1 MDVSKYMGAAFL
13 KLGDVK
19 VNGPL
24 RLIITDVEEGK
35 YDRPD
40 VSFDDGTRLGLNV
53 TGTRNLARAWG
64 VDTDAWLGKEV
75 ELSVGETDINGKT
88 EEMIVVTP
96 ISPPIPREDRP
107 PPPKPSKRN
116 KDAGD
121 LNDEIP
127 F

>member
-40 VSFDDGTRLGLNV
+40 VSFDAGTWLRLNA
-53 TGTRNLARAWG
+53 TGKRTLARAWG
-64 VDTDAWLGKEV
+64 IDTDAWIGKEV
-75 ELSVGETDINGKT
+75 ELSVGETDKM

-96 ISPPIPREDRP
+96 ISPAIPREDRP
-107 PPPKPSKRN
+107 PPAKPSKR
-116 KDAGD
+116 K
-121 LNDEIP
+121 NDRSDMDDEVP

>member
-1 MDVSKYMGAAFL
+1 
-13 KLGDVK
+13 
-19 VNGPL
+19 
-24 RLIITDVEEGK
+24 VEEGK

-64 VDTDAWLGKEV
+64 IDTDAWIGKEI
-75 ELSVGETDINGKT
+75 ELSVGETDINGKM

-96 ISPPIPREDRP
+96 ISPAIPREDRP
-107 PPPKPSKRN
+107 PPPKPSKRKN
-116 KDAGD
+116 DRGD
-121 LNDEIP
+121 MDDEIP

>member
-1 MDVSKYMGAAFL
+1 MDVTKYMGAAFL

-24 RLIITDVEEGK
+24 KLTITDVKEGK

-40 VSFDDGTRLGLNV
+40 VSTTAPDWASNV
-53 TGTRNLARAWG
+53 TGTRNLVRAWG
-64 VDTDAWLGKEV
+64 VDTDTWIGKEV
-75 ELSVGETDINGKT
+75 ELSVGETDKM

-96 ISPPIPREDRP
+96 ISPAIPREDRS
-107 PPPKPSKRN
+107 PPPKPSKRKN
-116 KDAGD
+116 DRGD
-121 LNDEIP
+121 MEDDIP

>member
-53 TGTRNLARAWG
+53 TGMRTLARAWG
-64 VDTDAWLGKEV
+64 IDTDAWIGKEV
-75 ELSVGETDINGKT
+75 ELSVGETDINGKM

-96 ISPPIPREDRP
+96 ISPAIPREDRP
-107 PPPKPSKRN
+107 PPAKPSKR
-116 KDAGD
+116 K
-121 LNDEIP
+121 NDRSDMDDEVP

>member
-107 PPPKPSKRN
+107 PPAKPSKR
-116 KDAGD
+116 K
-121 LNDEIP
+121 NDRSDMDDEVP

>member
-1 MDVSKYMGAAFL
+1 MDVSKYMKAAFL

-19 VNGPL
+19 VSGPL

-53 TGTRNLARAWG
+53 TGRRNLVRAWG
-64 VDTDAWLGKEV
+64 SDTHAWIGKEV
-75 ELSVGETDINGKT
+75 ELNVGETEINGQVQ
-88 EEMIVVTP
+88 EMIVVTP
-96 ISPPIPREDRP
+96 ISPAIPREDRSL
-107 PPPKPSKRN
+107 PPKPT
-116 KDAGD
+116 
-121 LNDEIP
+121 P

>member
-24 RLIITDVEEGK
+24 RLFITDVKDGK

-40 VSFDDGTRLGLNV
+40 VSFDDGTRLSLNT
-53 TGTRNLARAWG
+53 TGTKNLARAWG
-64 VDTDAWLGKEV
+64 TETDAWIGKEV
-75 ELSVGETDINGKT
+75 ELSVGETDKM

-96 ISPPIPREDRP
+96 ISPAIPREDRS
-107 PPPKPSKRN
+107 PPPKPSKRKN
-116 KDAGD
+116 DRGD
-121 LNDEIP
+121 MDDEVP

>member
-53 TGTRNLARAWG
+53 TGTRTLARAWG
-64 VDTDAWLGKEV
+64 IDTDAWIGKEV
-75 ELSVGETDINGKT
+75 ELSVGETDKM

-96 ISPPIPREDRP
+96 ISPAIPREDRS
-107 PPPKPSKRN
+107 PPPKPSKR
-116 KDAGD
+116 K
-121 LNDEIP
+121 NDRSDMDDEVP